1 MPFTVPA
8 PGLDTKPP
16 GVRQWS
22 VMEPSRNPDL
32 DPSACEEGF
41 EYSLRPQRLPEY
53 IGQEKVKAR
62 LEIALKAAQ
71 KRGEVLDHVL
81 LFGPPGLGKTTLAH
95 VLANEMGAP
104 CKVVQA
110 PALDKKGDLAAIL
123 TNLDAGEFLFID
135 EIHRLPPAIE
145 EMLYA
150 AMEDRKLDILIGQG
164 PSAQTLKVDL
174 RPFTLVGATTRAGLL
189 SKPLHD
195 RFGMVHRLE
204 YYTVEELAVIA
215 ERSAQLLGVPL
226 EEAGA
231 SAIARRSRGTP
242 RIVNRLLR
250 RCRDYA
256 EVKGDG
262 TIRAAVADACLALHE
277 VDELGLDGLDRAY
290 LEALCGKFKGGPVG
304 VRTLAAALGEVEGD
318 ALEDLVEPY
327 LMKIGF
333 LDRTPQGRR
342 ATDMAYRYLGL
353 PQASG
358 PLFG

>member
-1 MPFTVPA
+1 
-8 PGLDTKPP
+8 
-16 GVRQWS
+16 
-22 VMEPSRNPDL
+22 MEYRRNPDL
-32 DPSACEEGF
+32 DPAEREETF
-41 EYSLRPQRLPEY
+41 EYSLRPQRLSEY

-62 LEIALKAAQ
+62 LEIALQAAL

-104 CKVVQA
+104 CKVIQA
-110 PALDKKGDLAAIL
+110 PALEKKGDLAAIL
-123 TNLDAGEFLFID
+123 TNLDEGEFLFID

-174 RPFTLVGATTRAGLL
+174 RPFTLVGATTRAGLI

-195 RFGMVHRLE
+195 RFGMVHRLD
-204 YYTVEELAVIA
+204 YYTRAELGIIA
-215 ERSAQLLGVPL
+215 NRSARVLGVEMVP
-226 EEAGA
+226 EGA
-231 SAIARRSRGTP
+231 EAIARRSRGTP

-256 EVKGDG
+256 EVKGQG
-262 TIRAAVADACLALHE
+262 VITTEIAEACLHLHE
-277 VDELGLDGLDRAY
+277 VDDLGLDGLDRAY
-290 LEALCGKFKGGPVG
+290 LEALCSKFKGGPVG

-327 LMKIGF
+327 LMQIGF

-342 ATDMAYRYLGL
+342 ATEAAYDYLGVK
-353 PQASG
+353 PSAG
-358 PLFG
+358 PLFS

>member
-1 MPFTVPA
+1 
-8 PGLDTKPP
+8 
-16 GVRQWS
+16 
-22 VMEPSRNPDL
+22 MEFQRNPDL
-32 DPSACEEGF
+32 DPAEREEPF
-41 EYSLRPQRLPEY
+41 EYSLRPQRLTEY

-62 LEIALKAAQ
+62 LEIALQAAL

-104 CKVVQA
+104 CKVIQA
-110 PALDKKGDLAAIL
+110 PALEKKGDLAAIL
-123 TNLDAGEFLFID
+123 TNLEEGEFLFID

-174 RPFTLVGATTRAGLL
+174 RPFTLVGATTRAGLI

-204 YYTVEELAVIA
+204 YYTRAELGIIA
-215 ERSAQLLGVPL
+215 TRSSHVLGVEMVP
-226 EEAGA
+226 EGA
-231 SAIARRSRGTP
+231 EAIARRSRGTP

-256 EVKGDG
+256 EVKGQG
-262 TIRAAVADACLALHE
+262 VITTEIAEACLHLHE
-277 VDELGLDGLDRAY
+277 VDDLGLDGLDRAY
-290 LEALCGKFKGGPVG
+290 LESLCGKFKGGPVG

-327 LMKIGF
+327 LMQIGF

-342 ATDMAYRYLGL
+342 ATEAAYNYLGVK
-353 PQASG
+353 PSAG

>member
-1 MPFTVPA
+1 
-8 PGLDTKPP
+8 
-16 GVRQWS
+16 
-22 VMEPSRNPDL
+22 MEFHRSPDL
-32 DPSACEEGF
+32 DASEKDEGF
-41 EYSLRPQRLPEY
+41 EYTLRPQRLGEY

-62 LEIALKAAQ
+62 LEIALLAAK
-71 KRGEVLDHVL
+71 KRGDVLDHVL

-104 CKVVQA
+104 CKVIQA
-110 PALDKKGDLAAIL
+110 PALEKKGDLAAIL
-123 TNLDAGEFLFID
+123 TNLEEGEFLFID

-145 EMLYA
+145 ELLYA

-204 YYTVEELAVIA
+204 FYSRRELVIIA
-215 ERSAQLLGVPL
+215 DRSARVLGITMAA
-226 EEAGA
+226 EGA
-231 SAIARRSRGTP
+231 EAIARRSRGTP
-242 RIVNRLLR
+242 RICNRLLR

-262 TIRAAVADACLALHE
+262 VITTEIAEACLKLHE

-290 LEALCGKFKGGPVG
+290 LEALCGKFRGGPVG
-304 VRTLAAALGEVEGD
+304 LKTLAAALGEGD
-318 ALEDLVEPY
+318 GDSLEDLVEPF
-327 LMKIGF
+327 LMQIGF
-333 LDRTPQGRR
+333 LDRTLQGRK
-342 ATDMAYRYLGL
+342 ATESAYTYLGIT
-353 PQASG
+353 PGAG